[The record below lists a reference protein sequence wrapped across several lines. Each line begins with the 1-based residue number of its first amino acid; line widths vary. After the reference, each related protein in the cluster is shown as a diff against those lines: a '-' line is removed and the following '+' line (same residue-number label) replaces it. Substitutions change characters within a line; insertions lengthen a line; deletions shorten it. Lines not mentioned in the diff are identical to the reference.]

1 MLSGFENAALDRR
14 IKKLAAQNAKLQ
26 LLLYFL
32 FIILLSVASETSK
45 VESLSESWSPPQLA
59 AVGLD

>member
-32 FIILLSVASETSK
+32 FIILLGVASETSE
-45 VESLSESWSPPQLA
+45 VESLSESWSPPLLA